1 MRPSKWSLRTF
12 GWCAALVA
20 VAGTG
25 ALVWWSLAGSPDLE
39 LKAWEVVPALLLTVM
54 LAFAWLVVPIALV
67 AHRLAA
73 ALRLGGR
80 QQRVRT
86 ALLAGVARPMWQL
99 LLALL
104 VLTAGSTFLV
114 LRVYLTAAARS
125 WGDSFLWISL
135 AVLAVVG
142 VQLLVLGVAGVVAGS
157 RRSFHGGMVA
167 GVVTLVAFTAGYLAV
182 YLPER
187 HAYRADPGSY
197 PSGWNLGPGDLLF
210 PFDLLFANLLLAL
223 PWPVLGAALGARS
236 VELSRRG
243 PDGWDR
249 LLQIA
254 TAGLR
259 GGDRAWAAAMRA
271 ELANVDE
278 RGERRRFALG
288 CTASAL
294 RLGLDPAMWLVAIG
308 AAGLAAVGTY
318 AASRAS
324 LADGAGG
331 ILSAHGSGVAVVVF
345 VATLAIALRHR
356 SFRDGLQGGTLALL
370 AAFVASYAVG
380 ISEAVVWAE
389 RRAGYLTTGDAVPPS
404 AQAAVL
410 DLLRPEF
417 VLGNLAYGLQ
427 SMLLAAAMGAL
438 VARRRADDPQPAR
451 EVSPSPLLSS
461 KSISIEMDS

>member
-1 MRPSKWSLRTF
+1 MRFPKWSPRAF
-12 GWCAALVA
+12 GWGAGLVA
-20 VAGTG
+20 VAGAG
-25 ALVWWSLAGSPDLE
+25 ALIWWPWTGSPDPAF
-39 LKAWEVVPALLLTVM
+39 KAWEVVPNLLLTVT
-54 LAFAWLVVPIALV
+54 LAVAWLVVPIALV
-67 AHRLAA
+67 AHRVAA
-73 ALRLGGR
+73 ALRVGGR
-80 QQRVRT
+80 RQRARA
-86 ALLAGVARPMWQL
+86 ALLASIARPVWQL
-99 LLALL
+99 FLALL
-104 VLTAGSTFLV
+104 LLTAGSTFLA
-114 LRVYLTAAARS
+114 LRVYFTAGARS
-125 WGDSFLWISL
+125 SGDAFLWVSL

-167 GVVTLVAFTAGYLAV
+167 GALTLAAFTAGYLAV

-187 HAYRADPGSY
+187 NAYRADPGSY
-197 PSGWNLGPGDLLF
+197 PSGWNLGPGDLLV
-210 PFDLLFANLLLAL
+210 PFDLFFANLLLAL
-223 PWPVLGAALGARS
+223 PWPILGAALGARS
-236 VELSRRG
+236 TELSRG
-243 PDGWDR
+243 GQDGWER

-259 GGDRAWAAAMRA
+259 DGDRVWAAAMRA

-294 RLGLDPAMWLVAIG
+294 RLGPDAVTWLVAAG

-324 LADGAGG
+324 LADDAGG
-331 ILSAHGSGVAVVVF
+331 ILLAHGAGVSVVVF

-370 AAFVASYAVG
+370 VAFVASYGVG

-404 AQAAVL
+404 TQAAVL

-417 VLGNLAYGLQ
+417 VLGNLAYGLL

-438 VARRRADDPQPAR
+438 IARRRVDESQPAR
-451 EVSPSPLLSS
+451 EVSPSPLLATNRSR
-461 KSISIEMDS
+461 